1 MKHPLF
7 LIIPMLVILL
17 TGCHRSEELVTAGTL
32 DDYQPFRVGSSI
44 TYRLDSTVYTSNQT
58 SKTQR
63 SYVVRYHTDAM
74 ISDGEGR
81 TGYRIIRSTR
91 DAMDTNRWT
100 PDQTFLAIPGQET
113 VEWIEQNQRFIL
125 MTAPIRENFSWRG
138 NRFIN
143 TVSDPQRQY
152 LDGWDYTWKSLG
164 LPFTAGTINFPNT
177 VTVDQRNDS
186 VNDGRDK
193 SRYFSRDIARDV
205 YAKGIGLVFRDR
217 LHEIWQP
224 PNAGSSTGYYE
235 PGSYGIRMTYLSH
248 RVSP

>member
-1 MKHPLF
+1 MKHQPS
-7 LIIPMLVILL
+7 LIILMLAILL
-17 TGCHRSEELVTAGTL
+17 AGCHRTEELVAAGTL
-32 DDYQPFRVGSSI
+32 DDYQPFRVGSFI
-44 TYRLDSTVYTSNQT
+44 TYRLDSTVYPSNQT

-63 SYVVRYHTDAM
+63 SYVVRFHIDAM
-74 ISDGEGR
+74 VSDGEGK
-81 TGYRIIRSTR
+81 TSYRIIRSTQNSI
-91 DAMDTNRWT
+91 DTNRWI
-100 PDQTFLAIPGQET
+100 PDQTFLAIPGQES

-125 MTAPIRENFSWRG
+125 MTTPIRENFSWRG

-143 TVSDPQRQY
+143 TISDPQRQY
-152 LDGWDYTWKSLG
+152 LDGWDYTWKSVG
-164 LPFTAGTINFPNT
+164 LPFTAGTVPFPNT

-205 YAKGIGLVFRDR
+205 YARGIGLVFRER
-217 LHEIWQP
+217 HHEIWQP

-248 RVSP
+248 KVLP